1 MEENCCRLQFDILR
15 DDSTSVERFSPM
27 GGFTLPEWLTVR
39 FPTDA
44 LITMASKENKDV
56 SNLYLRNS
64 YIMSVK
70 TVGSF
75 YQSADCLNYTSTL
88 T

>member
-27 GGFTLPEWLTVR
+27 GAFTLPEWLTVR

-44 LITMASKENKDV
+44 LITMSSRVNMDV
-56 SNLYLRNS
+56 SNLYLHHS
-64 YIMSVK
+64 YIMS
-70 TVGSF
+70 
-75 YQSADCLNYTSTL
+75 L
-88 T
+88 